1 MSDQTT
7 QSKKITIGLVLS
19 WIFGTLF
26 ALTGIF
32 SIFSDPIPGLVML
45 VMAAVILPPVTK
57 LVDQK
62 WRFNLS
68 RGMKIGVIVIGLIIF
83 GATVNPS
90 STDSNIQQAE
100 TQGEE
105 QLIDNENKINEVA
118 TANQIDEE
126 QPQIETNEE
135 KANEAEVI
143 PTLNEENNENP
154 EEVKSTISDVV
165 SQSPAP
171 TKIEDKPEP
180 VQSETVSQ
188 RNAVRSAKS
197 YLGYS
202 AFSRSGLIKQLEYEK
217 FSNSDAV
224 YGVDNSG
231 ADWYEQAVK
240 SAEQYMDYSAFSR
253 GSLIEQLKY
262 EGFTQ
267 AQAEHGASAIGL

>member
-1 MSDQTT
+1 MNEQTT
-7 QSKKITIGLVLS
+7 QNKKNTIGLL
-19 WIFGTLF
+19 FGWFFGILF
-26 ALTGIF
+26 AITGIT
-32 SIFSDPIPGLVML
+32 SIFSDVIPGLVML
-45 VMAAVILPPVTK
+45 VMAVTILPPVTK

-62 WRFNLS
+62 LKFSLS
-68 RGMKIGVIVIGLIIF
+68 KGMKIGVIVTGLIIF

-105 QLIDNENKINEVA
+105 QFTDNENVINEVV

-135 KANEAEVI
+135 KASETEVI
-143 PTLNEENNENP
+143 STLDEEKNENP
-154 EEVKSTISDVV
+154 EEVKSTIPDVV

-180 VQSETVSQ
+180 IQSETVSQ
-188 RNAVRSAKS
+188 RNALRSAKS
-197 YLGYS
+197 YLDYS

-231 ADWYEQAVK
+231 ADWYEQAAK

-267 AQAEHGASAIGL
+267 AQAEYGATAIGL

>member
-45 VMAAVILPPVTK
+45 VMAAAILPPVTK

-62 WRFNLS
+62 WKFSLS

-90 STDSNIQQAE
+90 SIDSNIQQAE
-100 TQGEE
+100 KQEE
-105 QLIDNENKINEVA
+105 QRFADNENIINEVA

-126 QPQIETNEE
+126 QPQIEINEE
-135 KANEAEVI
+135 RANEIEVI
-143 PTLNEENNENP
+143 SALDEEKNENP
-154 EEVKSTISDVV
+154 VEVKSPIPVV

-180 VQSETVSQ
+180 IQSETVSQ

-231 ADWYEQAVK
+231 ADWYEQAAK

-267 AQAEHGASAIGL
+267 AQAEHGASTIGL

>member
-7 QSKKITIGLVLS
+7 QSKKVTISLVLS
-19 WIFGTLF
+19 WIFGILF

-45 VMAAVILPPVTK
+45 VMATVILPPVTK
-57 LVDQK
+57 IVDKK
-62 WRFNLS
+62 WKFSFS

-83 GATVNPS
+83 GATVNSS
-90 STDSNIQQAE
+90 STDPNIQQAE
-100 TQGEE
+100 KKEE
-105 QLIDNENKINEVA
+105 QQFADDGNIINEV
-118 TANQIDEE
+118 TTTNQIDEE
-126 QPQIETNEE
+126 QSQIKNNEE
-135 KANEAEVI
+135 EVNEAEI
-143 PTLNEENNENP
+143 ISALNEKNNENY
-154 EEVKSTISDVV
+154 EEAKSPIPVV
-165 SQSPAP
+165 SQSPTP
-171 TKIEDKPEP
+171 VKIEDKPEST
-180 VQSETVSQ
+180 QSETVSQ
-188 RNAVRSAKS
+188 RNAIRSAKS

-231 ADWYEQAVK
+231 ADWNEQAVK
-240 SAEQYMDYSAFSR
+240 SAEEYMNYSSFSR

-267 AQAEHGASAIGL
+267 AQAEYGVNAVGL